1 VSCPRLYAT
10 PLALHDVR
18 DIESHVRALL
28 DIQLSI
34 WHASLDTLQYQDALS
49 YLLLVAYQLALRY
62 DPSAS
67 SLAFSTFSRRILR
80 VRVADWYRDTFG
92 DARYDLHGR
101 ETSYDAFLDR
111 RDDVDE
117 DASWLDRHSPTS
129 RADRVDE
136 LHRDAYV
143 DSIEDLLTRVAL
155 AYD

>member
-1 VSCPRLYAT
+1 
-10 PLALHDVR
+10 
-18 DIESHVRALL
+18 VRALL
-28 DIQLSI
+28 EVQLAI
-34 WHASLDTLQYQDALS
+34 WHATLDSVQYEDALS
-49 YLLLVAYQLALRY
+49 FLLLVAYQLALRY

-80 VRVADWYRDTFG
+80 VRLADWYRDMYG

-117 DASWLDRHSPTS
+117 DSSWLERHSPTS
-129 RADRVDE
+129 RTDRVDE

-155 AYD
+155 G